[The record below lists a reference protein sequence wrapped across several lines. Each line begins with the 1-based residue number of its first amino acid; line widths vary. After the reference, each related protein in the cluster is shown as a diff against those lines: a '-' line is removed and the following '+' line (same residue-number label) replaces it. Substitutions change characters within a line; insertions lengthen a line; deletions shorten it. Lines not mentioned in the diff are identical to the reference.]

1 MTSHKGKSHPFY
13 RAQGWISN
21 MPRADKPI
29 IWPHA
34 LELIDKIVIL
44 ESDEQILALIQLING
59 IAYQR

>member
-21 MPRADKPI
+21 RPRADKPI
-29 IWPHA
+29 TWPHA